1 MRLKLN
7 LGGPTLREA
16 LDAVRPQLSESDRQE
31 ALANAEQIV
40 SVISRTYETRVKTGE
55 VGKNGK
61 GPTGRLAKKSAKSRA
76 GLIYG
81 RIQSGKTRA
90 MITSAA
96 LAFDNKFRV
105 VVVVTSNNNRLVRQ
119 THQDFR
125 NGLPGNIGVYSKA
138 HFTQEVQQAQQI
150 LNSGQGGI
158 VLICSKGAARLPQAI
173 QFLRDTGA
181 SQHPAVIFDDEGD
194 QATLDTNTLKRSKTP
209 KNALI
214 PASTIHQLI
223 HNPAILSLRRALP
236 RHIFVSVT
244 GTPSGIVL
252 QNIDNKSRPAFI
264 ELLEAGKHYVG
275 GSFFFSKEK
284 PDRNQLVTL
293 IDGNERIKLLGKKGI
308 DLPEGLKGAIRFFL
322 LAAAAAGKRI
332 GWPDDDRG
340 YKLLCHPSV
349 KNVDQ
354 EKVAK
359 LVRQYIVNLSDS
371 LADGKNTVYRDFQ
384 KSYNSLK
391 KQTSKIPSLDSL
403 LTVISTNMAS
413 REILILNMN
422 TTGDELNY
430 SRYFNFLIGGN
441 TLGRGLA
448 IKNLLVTYYVREA
461 KTTQMDTMYQHARMF
476 GYRKSTLPYTRVFLP
491 PQLYDR
497 FRQIFISDE
506 DLRQFIDENKG
517 AFDTLPVRIAANIR
531 ATRSCV
537 LDARKV
543 EVLVPG
549 KQIYPNYPFFTS
561 PEAGLIAGKVR
572 RKLGDLFP
580 NYLVDG
586 RKGIRINTTQA
597 QHLVSLTKTN
607 GTNVWSDKKVARIL
621 SYLGH
626 QFKHGVILK
635 YRQANRT
642 PGDEKG
648 LLEQGVLTGTD
659 VTADSLS
666 DSPVLWIFEMRFKGG
681 NAPVGWDGSQF
692 FYPTIVLPK
701 NSPLVVFNKS

>member
-1 MRLKLN
+1 MKPKLN
-7 LGGPTLREA
+7 LGGQTLHES
-16 LDAVRPQLSESDRQE
+16 LGDVRPPLNKADRQE
-31 ALANAEQIV
+31 ALRNAEQIV
-40 SVISRTYETRVKTGE
+40 SIIARTYEARVKKGE

-61 GPTGRLAKKSAKSRA
+61 GARGQIAKKGDKSRA

-105 VVVVTSNNNRLVRQ
+105 VVVVTSNNNRLVLQ

-138 HFTQEVQQAQQI
+138 HFKQEVQQAQQI
-150 LNSGQGGI
+150 LKSGQGGI

-173 QFLRDTGA
+173 DFLRNTGA
-181 SQHPAVIFDDEGD
+181 SRHPAIIFDDEGD
-194 QATLDTNTLKRSKTP
+194 QATLDTNTLKRSQTP
-209 KNALI
+209 KSTLI
-214 PASTIHQLI
+214 PASKIHQLI
-223 HNPAILSLRRALP
+223 HNPAILSLRKALP

-252 QNIDNKSRPAFI
+252 QNIDNRSRPAFI
-264 ELLEAGKHYVG
+264 ELLEAGKDYVG
-275 GSFFFSKEK
+275 GNFFFAREK
-284 PDRNQLVTL
+284 PEADKLVTL
-293 IDGNERIKLLGKKGI
+293 IDGNERIKLLGNKGSV
-308 DLPEGLKGAIRFFL
+308 LPEGLKSAIRFFL

-332 GWPDDDRG
+332 GWPNDDRG

-359 LVRQYIVNLSDS
+359 LVRQYIVNLSDG
-371 LADGKNTVYRDFQ
+371 LANPKDPVHRDFK
-384 KSYNSLK
+384 KSYASLK
-391 KQTSKIPSLDSL
+391 KQTSTIPSLDSL
-403 LTVISTNMAS
+403 LAIIRTNMAS
-413 REILILNMN
+413 REILILNKN

-491 PQLYDR
+491 PQLYGR

-506 DLRQFIDENKG
+506 DLREFIDENKG
-517 AFDTLPVRIAANIR
+517 AFDALPVRIAANIR

-549 KQIYPNYPFFTS
+549 KQIYPNYPFFS
-561 PEAGLIAGKVR
+561 APQAGQIAAKVR
-572 RKLGDLFP
+572 SKLGELFP
-580 NYLVDG
+580 TYAAEG
-586 RKGIRINTTQA
+586 RKGTTISTTEA
-597 QHLVSLTKTN
+597 QQLVSLIRTN
-607 GTNVWSDKKVARIL
+607 GTNIWNDRKVPPIL
-621 SYLGH
+621 SYLSQ
-626 QFKHGVILK
+626 QFKNGVILK
-635 YRQANRT
+635 YRKANRT
-642 PGDEKG
+642 PGDDRG
-648 LLEQGVLTGTD
+648 LLEQGVLTGAD
-659 VTADSLS
+659 VTTDSS
-666 DSPVLWIFEMRFKGG
+666 GDSPVLWVFEMRFAGG
-681 NAPVGWDGSQF
+681 NGPAGWDGNQF
-692 FYPTIVLPK
+692 FYPTLVLPK
-701 NSPLVVFNKS
+701 NSPLVVFNKT

>member
-1 MRLKLN
+1 MKTKLKLN
-7 LGGPTLREA
+7 LNGQTLREA
-16 LDAVRPQLSESDRQE
+16 LDAVRPPLNKSDREE
-31 ALANAEQIV
+31 ARGNATQIV
-40 SVISRTYETRVKTGE
+40 SIIARTYEARVKTGE

-61 GPTGRLAKKSAKSRA
+61 GARGQIAKKGDKSRA

-105 VVVVTSNNNRLVRQ
+105 VVVVTSNNNRLVLQ

-125 NGLPGNIGVYSKA
+125 NGLPGNIGVYSKS
-138 HFTQEVQQAQQI
+138 HFTQEIQQARQI

-158 VLICSKGAARLPQAI
+158 VLICSKGATRLPQAI
-173 QFLRDTGA
+173 KFLHDTGA

-194 QATLDTNTLKRSKTP
+194 QATLDTNTLKRSKNT
-209 KNALI
+209 LI

-252 QNIDNKSRPAFI
+252 QNIDNRSRPAFI
-264 ELLEAGKHYVG
+264 ELLEAGKDYVG
-275 GSFFFSKEK
+275 GHVFFSKEK
-284 PDRNQLVTL
+284 PGTNQLVTL
-293 IDGNERIKLLGKKGI
+293 IDENERIKLLGGEGSG
-308 DLPEGLKGAIRFFL
+308 LPEGLKSAIRFFL
-322 LAAAAAGKRI
+322 LAAAAAGQRI

-349 KNVDQ
+349 KNADQ

-359 LVRQYIVNLSDS
+359 LVRQYIVNLSDG
-371 LADGKNTVYRDFQ
+371 LADAKDPVHKDFK
-384 KSYNSLK
+384 KSYDSLK
-391 KQTSKIPSLDSL
+391 KQTPSIPSLDSL
-403 LTVISTNMAS
+403 LAIIRMNMAS
-413 REILILNMN
+413 REVLILNKN

-476 GYRKSTLPYTRVFLP
+476 GYRKSTLPYTQVFLP

-497 FRQIFISDE
+497 FRQIFVSDE
-506 DLRQFIDENKG
+506 DLRKFIEENKG

-543 EVLVPG
+543 EVIVPG
-549 KQIYPNYPFFTS
+549 KQIYPNYPFFS
-561 PEAGLIAGKVR
+561 APQAGLIAAKVR
-572 RKLGDLFP
+572 SKLSELFP
-580 NYLVDG
+580 AYAVDG
-586 RKGIRINTTQA
+586 REGIEISTVQA
-597 QHLVSLTKTN
+597 QQLVSLIKTN
-607 GTNVWSDKKVARIL
+607 GTNVWNDRKVPMIL
-621 SYLGH
+621 SYLGQH
-626 QFKHGVILK
+626 SKKGVVLK
-635 YRQANRT
+635 YRQAERS
-642 PGDEKG
+642 PGDDRG
-648 LLEQGVLTGTD
+648 LLEQGVLTGSV
-659 VTADSLS
+659 VTADSS
-666 DSPVLWIFEMRFKGG
+666 GDRPVLWVFEMRFTAG
-681 NAPVGWDGSQF
+681 NGPAGWDGTQF
-692 FYPTIVLPK
+692 FYPTLVLPK
-701 NSPLVVFNKS
+701 KSPLVVFNKS